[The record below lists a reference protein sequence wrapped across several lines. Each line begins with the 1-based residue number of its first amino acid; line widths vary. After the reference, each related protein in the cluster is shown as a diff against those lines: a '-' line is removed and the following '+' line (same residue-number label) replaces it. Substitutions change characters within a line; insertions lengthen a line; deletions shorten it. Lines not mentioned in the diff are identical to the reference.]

1 MNMFYLIDTSGSM
14 NHNGCIESVNEAMP
28 EIIEILRDVTLGNK
42 DYGEIFVNCIAFSNR
57 ARLLEPMP
65 VSALDYSWS
74 NLEAYGLTNMGE
86 AFDLLDAQLRPEAAL
101 GATAGNLRPAVILLS
116 DGDPDSGWESHLE
129 SLRENPWFADSYKIA
144 IAIGA
149 APDKVAMRKAISE
162 FTAIGGKGSV
172 ISVTDMGKL
181 TEVIRTV
188 SATVSRIASRARVR
202 TETGTETET
211 VDRQI
216 HAGISA
222 ALEPLDGVDIP
233 AIAPDSPFWD

>member
-1 MNMFYLIDTSGSM
+1 
-14 NHNGCIESVNEAMP
+14 
-28 EIIEILRDVTLGNK
+28 
-42 DYGEIFVNCIAFSNR
+42 
-57 ARLLEPMP
+57 
-65 VSALDYSWS
+65 
-74 NLEAYGLTNMGE
+74 
-86 AFDLLDAQLRPEAAL
+86 
-101 GATAGNLRPAVILLS
+101 
-116 DGDPDSGWESHLE
+116 
-129 SLRENPWFADSYKIA
+129 
-144 IAIGA
+144 
-149 APDKVAMRKAISE
+149 MRKAISE

-202 TETGTETET
+202 TETGTET
-211 VDRQI
+211 VGSQI